1 MYVRSVGDR
10 LAWREGPHPVPC
22 VTQHMREMVLNFFL
36 FKTVFVLAVLDPDW
50 TDTAIWATW
59 FAVIGLMKLLAGLA
73 LRRFQRVRTG
83 ACP

>member
-1 MYVRSVGDR
+1 MTGWHGEKALTWCR
-10 LAWREGPHPVPC
+10 